1 MNRKYLFKA
10 GCVSVLVFKQV
21 TDEDA
26 ITFLLVKMSGDFT
39 AVCVC
44 VWVCTG
50 IESAADHAREDDEDE
65 GQHLQIGSQDGC
77 SFHMTHALGRQ

>member
-1 MNRKYLFKA
+1 M
-10 GCVSVLVFKQV
+10 
-21 TDEDA
+21 
-26 ITFLLVKMSGDFT
+26 
-39 AVCVC
+39 CVC